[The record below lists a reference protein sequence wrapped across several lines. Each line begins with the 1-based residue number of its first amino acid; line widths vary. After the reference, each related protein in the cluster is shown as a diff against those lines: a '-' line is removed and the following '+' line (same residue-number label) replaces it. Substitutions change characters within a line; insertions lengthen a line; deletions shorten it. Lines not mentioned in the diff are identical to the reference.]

1 MINFIF
7 LAFVVVYIGFV
18 AIAIASKKNVKSFH
32 FKIGHFIDLS
42 SEFFKRG

>member
-18 AIAIASKKNVKSFH
+18 AIAIANKKNVKNFH
-32 FKIGHFIDLS
+32 LKIGKFIDLS